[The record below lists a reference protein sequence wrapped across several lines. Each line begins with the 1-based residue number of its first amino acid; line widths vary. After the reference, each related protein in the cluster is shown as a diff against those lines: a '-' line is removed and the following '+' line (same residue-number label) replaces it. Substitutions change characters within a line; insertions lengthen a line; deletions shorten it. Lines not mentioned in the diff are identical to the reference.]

1 VLVDVA
7 ESTGNAFGVTLAI
20 RGMLVSGEVVSANEY
35 YRGLTGNNDELV
47 ALLARVEPRSE
58 DEAAERPQYVFVKN
72 EQEMHGLTAEITR
85 RRDTYDDDLTQ
96 YVHLR
101 KVRFFLSGGNAPPL
115 PTGEASGPSAYFRAR
130 LSSVDGFMA
139 GRLDVGPPP
148 TR

>member
-1 VLVDVA
+1 MDVA

-20 RGMLVSGEVVSANEY
+20 HGMLVSGEIVSANEY

-47 ALLARVEPRSE
+47 ALLATVEPRSE
-58 DEAAERPQYVFVKN
+58 EEEPPQYVFVKN
-72 EQEMHGLTAEITR
+72 EQEMHGLTAEIAR
-85 RRDTYDDDLTQ
+85 RQDNDGDDLRQ

-101 KVRFFLSGGNAPPL
+101 TVRFFLSGGNAPPL

-148 TR
+148 PTR